1 MKNKNVKVKNS
12 HMLNE
17 KTKKYSRL
25 STFAYIT
32 LIVIAALVVVF
43 VISINIDAAEKKEG
57 IESFPN
63 SYKPYLLE
71 LQKKYPNWHFV
82 ALYTNLD
89 WKYVIDNEN
98 VFGKNLVPKSYSD
111 RWKNTK
117 PGEYNVEVDS
127 GWVDASRMAVE
138 YAMDPRN
145 FLNNVRIF
153 QFEGLSYDEKTNNKE
168 GVEKILYGTEF
179 YDRTVQYVTSS
190 GSTVTMN
197 SKYSDLILQ
206 AGKTSTVS
214 PYHLASRIKQEVGPF
229 LSHASISGTVKGYEG
244 LYNFY
249 NIGATSSSEPMGA
262 IKNGLQYAKDGK
274 GASEQTKTKYLI
286 PWNTKER
293 AITGGGIFIGSS
305 YINIGQDT
313 IYLQKFHVTSSTGG
327 ELFWHQ
333 YMTNV
338 LAPYSE
344 SKLIYNGYANMNM
357 LNNSMTFVIPVY
369 NNMPETPVENPNIL
383 ESDFTSDNTKVYADV
398 QTTLNIREGPSSSY
412 EILTSVDRN
421 VEMTRIAKGKQSGE
435 LWDKVKLPNGI
446 IGYAFQSYLKEVPEK
461 QIEKINLTID
471 KTTINKGE
479 TIKLNVE
486 ILPEEAKDHEVIYS
500 SSDSNVAQ
508 VDGSGNITGLKS
520 GKATITVKAKENNVS
535 GSVDILVYTPV
546 SDIILPEDGIYLQ
559 KGEEITINPI
569 VLPTDASNKNLSFK
583 SLNTNI
589 ATVTNNGLITA
600 ISEGETN
607 IEVKTD
613 DGGIT
618 KQVKITVLGQLE
630 DTDIEFSEGL
640 RIDNNIISGWNIKEL
655 KVSDVISKINTKF
668 DIEIYNSSGK
678 KLEENEMIGT
688 GSKIRLLEDGKVKM
702 EYKVVIYGDVNE
714 DGKINSVDLLV
725 LQRHILE
732 IEKLQGVFLIAGN
745 INKNGKNPSSVDSL
759 IIQRHILELKFI
771 EQ

>member
-1 MKNKNVKVKNS
+1 MKNIKIKNQHILFENKNN
-12 HMLNE
+12 H
-17 KTKKYSRL
+17 KKI

-32 LIVIAALVVVF
+32 LIIIATLVVIF
-43 VISINIDAAEKKEG
+43 VISTYIDAAEKKEG
-57 IESFPN
+57 IENFPD

-71 LQKKYPNWHFV
+71 LKKKYPNWHFV

-98 VFGKNLVPKSYSD
+98 IFGKNLVPKSYSD

-117 PGEYNVEVDS
+117 PGQHNVEVDS
-127 GWVDASRMAVE
+127 GWVDSSRRAVE
-138 YAMDPRN
+138 YAMEPRN
-145 FLNNVRIF
+145 FLNNVMIF

-168 GVEKILYGTEF
+168 GIEKILYGTEF
-179 YDRTVQYVTSS
+179 YDKIVQYVTSS
-190 GSTVTMN
+190 GNTVTMN
-197 SKYSDLILQ
+197 SKYSDLILK
-206 AGKTSTVS
+206 AGKTSAVS
-214 PYHLASRIKQEVGPF
+214 SYHLASRIKQEVGPF
-229 LSHASISGTVKGYEG
+229 LSHASISGTVSGYKG

-286 PWNTKER
+286 PWNNKEK

-313 IYLQKFHVTSSTGG
+313 IYLQKFHVTSNNGG

-357 LNNSMTFVIPVY
+357 LNNSMTFIIPVY

-383 ESDFTSDNTKVYADV
+383 ESDFVEDNSKVYADV

-421 VEMTRIAKGKQSGE
+421 IQMTRIAKGKQKGE

-446 IGYAFQSYLKEVPEK
+446 VGYVFQSYLKEVPEK
-461 QIEKINLTID
+461 QIEKINVKID

-486 ILPEEAKDHEVIYS
+486 ILPEDAKNHEVIYS
-500 SSDSNVAQ
+500 SNNNNIAQ
-508 VDGSGNITGLKS
+508 VDGSGNITGIKS

-535 GSVDILVYTPV
+535 SSVNITVYTPV
-546 SDIILPEDGIYLQ
+546 SDVILQEDEIYLQ
-559 KGEEITINPI
+559 KEEEITIKPI
-569 VLPTDASNKNLSFK
+569 ILPADASNKNISFK
-583 SLNTNI
+583 SLDTNVV
-589 ATVTNNGLITA
+589 TVTNNGLIKA
-600 ISEGETN
+600 IEEGTTT
-607 IEVKTD
+607 IEVKTEE
-613 DGGIT
+613 GKIT
-618 KQVKITVLGQLE
+618 KQVKIIVLGQLE
-630 DTDIEFSEGL
+630 DADIKFSEEL
-640 RIDNNIISGWNIKEL
+640 KINNNIISGWNTKKLSVSDIKE
-655 KVSDVISKINTKF
+655 KITTKF
-668 DIEIYNSSGK
+668 DIEIYNSRGK
-678 KLEENEMIGT
+678 KLEENETIGT
-688 GSKIRLLEDGKVKM
+688 GSKIRFLENGKVKM
-702 EYKVVIYGDVNE
+702 EYKIVIYGDLNG
-714 DGKINSVDLLV
+714 DGKINSIDLLV

-732 IEKLQGVFLIAGN
+732 IEQLQGPFLLAGN
-745 INKNGKNPSSVDSL
+745 INKNGKNPSSIDSL
-759 IIQRHILELKFI
+759 LIQRHILELKLI

>member
-1 MKNKNVKVKNS
+1 MKNIKIKNQHILFENKNN
-12 HMLNE
+12 H
-17 KTKKYSRL
+17 KKI
-25 STFAYIT
+25 STFVYIT
-32 LIVIAALVVVF
+32 LIIIATLVVIF
-43 VISINIDAAEKKEG
+43 VISTYIDAAEKKEG
-57 IESFPN
+57 IENFPD

-71 LQKKYPNWHFV
+71 LKKKYPNWHFV

-98 VFGKNLVPKSYSD
+98 IFGKNLVPKSYSD

-117 PGEYNVEVDS
+117 PGQHNVEVDS
-127 GWVDASRMAVE
+127 GWVDSSRRAVE

-168 GVEKILYGTEF
+168 GIEKILYGTEF
-179 YDRTVQYVTSS
+179 YDKIVQYVTSS
-190 GSTVTMN
+190 GNTVTMN
-197 SKYSDLILQ
+197 SKYSDLILK
-206 AGKTSTVS
+206 AGKTSAVS
-214 PYHLASRIKQEVGPF
+214 SYHLASRIKQEVGPF
-229 LSHASISGTVKGYEG
+229 LSHASISGTVSGYKG

-286 PWNTKER
+286 PWNNKEK

-313 IYLQKFHVTSSTGG
+313 IYLQKFHVTSNNGG

-357 LNNSMTFVIPVY
+357 LNNSMTFIIPVY

-383 ESDFTSDNTKVYADV
+383 ESDFVDDNTKVYADV

-412 EILTSVDRN
+412 EVLTSVDRN
-421 VEMTRIAKGKQSGE
+421 IQMTRIAKGKQKGE

-446 IGYAFQSYLKEVPEK
+446 VGYVFQSYLKEVPEK
-461 QIEKINLTID
+461 QIEKINVKID

-486 ILPEEAKDHEVIYS
+486 ILPEEAKNHEVIYS
-500 SSDSNVAQ
+500 SNNNNVAQ
-508 VDGSGNITGLKS
+508 VDGSGNITGIKS

-535 GSVDILVYTPV
+535 SSVNITVYTPV
-546 SDIILPEDGIYLQ
+546 SDVILQEDEIYLQ
-559 KGEEITINPI
+559 KEEEITIKPI
-569 VLPTDASNKNLSFK
+569 ILPTDASNKNISFK
-583 SLNTNI
+583 SLDINVV
-589 ATVTNNGLITA
+589 TVTSNGLIKA
-600 ISEGETN
+600 IEEGTTT
-607 IEVKTD
+607 IEVKTEE
-613 DGGIT
+613 GAIT

-630 DTDIEFSEGL
+630 DADIEFSEEL
-640 RIDNNIISGWNIKEL
+640 KINNNIISGWNTKKLSVSDIKE
-655 KVSDVISKINTKF
+655 KITTKF
-668 DIEIYNSSGK
+668 DIEIYNSKGK
-678 KLEENEMIGT
+678 KLEKNETIGT
-688 GSKIRLLEDGKVKM
+688 GSKIRFLENGKVKM
-702 EYKVVIYGDVNE
+702 EYKIVIYGDLNG
-714 DGKINSVDLLV
+714 DGKINSIDLLV

-732 IEKLQGVFLIAGN
+732 IEQLQGPFLLAGN
-745 INKNGKNPSSVDSL
+745 INKNGKNPSSIDSL
-759 IIQRHILELKFI
+759 LIQRHILELKLI